1 MRDFPV
7 FTTQFGAAGLVLRE
21 IPYKGIAYI
30 TIHDSLQPKEL
41 LEECCSFCRS
51 AGATEI
57 YVADHPFVEQNPMH
71 TEIWQMTRSRT
82 GLPKTDAVL
91 QNVTEETL
99 EFWRNLHNER
109 MRSIPN
115 GATVT
120 RADGEKM
127 VKQGSAYYVYRGDV
141 CIGIGVAA
149 GDKVESVIAVQPG
162 AGADVLLALCGAL
175 TSEQVHVEVASANLP
190 ALRLYD
196 KLGFQKSATLSR
208 WFKIE

>member
-1 MRDFPV
+1 MRDIPV

-41 LEECCSFCRS
+41 LEECRSFCRS

-57 YVADHPFVEQNPMH
+57 YVADHPFVEKNPLH
-71 TEIWQMTRSRT
+71 TEIWQMSRSRT

-109 MRSIPN
+109 MKPIPN
-115 GATVT
+115 GATIT
-120 RADGEKM
+120 SSDGEKLM
-127 VKQGSAYYVYRGDV
+127 KQGSAYFVYRGAV
-141 CIGIGVAA
+141 CIGVGVAA
-149 GDKVESVIAVQPG
+149 GDKVESVIAVKSR
-162 AGADVLLALCGAL
+162 AGADVLIALCGAL
-175 TSEQVHVEVASANLP
+175 TSEQVNVEVASANLP

-196 KLGFQKSATLSR
+196 KLGFQKTATLSR
-208 WFKIE
+208 WFRLK